1 MICRVK
7 RDADAG
13 VSVDGAD
20 VWHERLGWAFGLI
33 ASDPA
38 ERAAA
43 LVRLADAERNT
54 QDALDRYNRAWRRR
68 YSLGRQVAHRNY
80 LKALRYSLPGG
91 LWDRP
96 AGPDISTWPGLPYV
110 LCFLEWEARYPQ
122 EWTRYAKS
130 WGTKE
135 DLIRDVAAAHHD
147 ETVRSKLVEL
157 IETVVQRPY
166 RCKDRE
172 YVRVARAVDSEDL
185 RSRLERAAR
194 SDNPW
199 AQRHAG
205 YVLWLLDRPEVP
217 NTRHVWRTWLA
228 AHPERKHRLL
238 SPGSGAMASDE

>member
-1 MICRVK
+1 MK
-7 RDADAG
+7 RHADSD
-13 VSVDGAD
+13 VSGDDAD

-33 ASDPA
+33 ANDPA

-43 LVRLADAERNT
+43 LVRQADAQRNT
-54 QDALDRYNRAWRRR
+54 QDARQRFNNMWRRIYPLR
-68 YSLGRQVAHRNY
+68 PKAAHRNY
-80 LKALRYSLPGG
+80 LKALRYSLPDA

-96 AGPDISTWPGLPYV
+96 AGHDIGTWPGLPYA

-122 EWTRYAKS
+122 EWTRHAKS

-135 DLIRDVAAAHHD
+135 NLIQDMAAAHHD
-147 ETVRSKLVEL
+147 DTVRSKLVEL
-157 IETVVQRPY
+157 IEIVVQRPY

-172 YVRVARAVDSEDL
+172 YVRVARAVDGEDL
-185 RSRLERAAR
+185 RSRLERAAC

-228 AHPERKHRLL
+228 ASTKSAPTGVVRNRI
-238 SPGSGAMASDE
+238 DDQ

>member
-1 MICRVK
+1 MK
-7 RDADAG
+7 RDADTG

-20 VWHERLGWAFGLI
+20 VWHERLGWAFGLT

-54 QDALDRYNRAWRRR
+54 QDALDRYNRAWRRG
-68 YSLGRQVAHRNY
+68 YPLGRQAARRNY
-80 LKALRYSLPGG
+80 LKALRCSLPGG

-96 AGPDISTWPGLPYV
+96 AGPGISTWPGLPYV

-122 EWTRYAKS
+122 EWTRCAKS

-135 DLIRDVAAAHHD
+135 GLIRDVAAAHHD

-157 IETVVQRPY
+157 VETVVQRPY

-185 RSRLERAAR
+185 RSRLGRAAR

-228 AHPERKHRLL
+228 T
-238 SPGSGAMASDE
+238 ASREQAPTGVTRGRSDAQSRRG

>member
-7 RDADAG
+7 RDAGTD

-54 QDALDRYNRAWRRR
+54 QEALERYNRAWRRR
-68 YSLGRQVAHRNY
+68 YSLGRQAAHRNY
-80 LKALRYSLPGG
+80 LKALRCSLPGG
-91 LWDRP
+91 LLDR
-96 AGPDISTWPGLPYV
+96 AGPGISTWPGLPYV

-135 DLIRDVAAAHHD
+135 RLIRDMAAAHHD

-157 IETVVQRPY
+157 VETVVQRPY

-172 YVRVARAVDSEDL
+172 YVRVARAVDGEDL
-185 RSRLERAAR
+185 RGRLERVAC

-199 AQRHAG
+199 ARRHAG
-205 YVLWLLDRPEVP
+205 YVLWLLDRPELP
-217 NTRHVWRTWLA
+217 NTRHVWRTWLDRSRWA
-228 AHPERKHRLL
+228 
-238 SPGSGAMASDE
+238 SPPR

>member
-1 MICRVK
+1 MK
-7 RDADAG
+7 REVDSD
-13 VSVDGAD
+13 VSLDGPD
-20 VWHERLGWAFGLI
+20 GWHERLGWAFGLT

-43 LVRLADAERNT
+43 LVRLADAERNA

-68 YSLGRQVAHRNY
+68 CPLGRQAARRKYV
-80 LKALRYSLPGG
+80 KALEHSLPGG

-96 AGPDISTWPGLPYV
+96 TGPDISTWPGLPYA

-135 DLIRDVAAAHHD
+135 DLIRDLAAAPHD
-147 ETVRSKLVEL
+147 EAVRSKLVSL
-157 IETVVQRPY
+157 VETVVERPY

-172 YVRVARAVDSEDL
+172 YVRVARAVDGEDL
-185 RSRLERAAR
+185 RSRLDRAAR
-194 SDNPW
+194 SDNTW

-205 YVLWLLDRPEVP
+205 YVLWMLDRPQVP

-228 AHPERKHRLL
+228 ATSRE
-238 SPGSGAMASDE
+238 